1 MVDAPIPRNPQETVP
16 RTTHISEIPTP
27 PSIEDRHDR
36 SRSIQVLK
44 RDGGDTWCPA
54 RVTIS
59 DPHGSATQQLRRL
72 AFRVRELADARN
84 ARSIVVTSA
93 QMGDGKTT
101 TICNLAV
108 QLARL
113 DQALRVVLVDLDLR
127 RSSVASAMGIQV
139 DVPVDAVLRGEHPVG
154 DAIIETDVPGLS
166 VLALNQLTPNVEWLL
181 ANANLHTMIREL
193 ESRFN
198 FVLIDTPPLLAV
210 TDAQI
215 ILRHA
220 AAGLFLA
227 RAGAT
232 RVKSIRRAIELLPT
246 QKLLGSFL
254 NATPTAQQASDYPYY
269 SNEPSRDD
277 ADATHVD

>member
-1 MVDAPIPRNPQETVP
+1 
-16 RTTHISEIPTP
+16 
-27 PSIEDRHDR
+27 
-36 SRSIQVLK
+36 
-44 RDGGDTWCPA
+44 
-54 RVTIS
+54 
-59 DPHGSATQQLRRL
+59 
-72 AFRVRELADARN
+72 LADARN

-220 AAGLFLA
+220 AAGLFVA

-246 QKLLGSFL
+246 RKLLGSFL
-254 NATPTAQQASDYPYY
+254 NADPTARQASDYPYY
-269 SNEPSRDD
+269 SNEPSPDEVD
-277 ADATHVD
+277 STHVDRV